1 MNILSL
7 DELLFHR
14 YVFLDLFEEQVD
26 GFLFLVLDFPE
37 LLEESSNVVWWSD
50 TNVVFLALIEKVRQF
65 SLGVLT

>member
-1 MNILSL
+1 L
-7 DELLFHR
+7 DELLFDR

-37 LLEESSNVVWWSD
+37 LLQETSNVVWWSD

>member
-1 MNILSL
+1 L

-26 GFLFLVLDFPE
+26 GFLFLVLDFLE
-37 LLEESSNVVWWSD
+37 LVEEASNVVWWSD

>member
-1 MNILSL
+1 L
-7 DELLFHR
+7 DELLFDR

-37 LLEESSNVVWWSD
+37 LLQEASNVVWWSD